1 MSYNSYLA
9 IVSLCALPLITM
21 KYIPFG
27 NSEMSIEVV
36 FPFALMCLT
45 SLPVA
50 LKIASSALVS
60 VVTFTMF
67 AAGLG

>member
-1 MSYNSYLA
+1 MPFA
-9 IVSLCALPLITM
+9 TM
-21 KYIPFG
+21 KYKPFG
-27 NSEMSIEVV
+27 SSEMSIEVV

-50 LKIASSALVS
+50 LKIESSAFMS
-60 VVTFTMF
+60 VLTFTMF